1 MEFNYFWADW
11 QLSIQ
16 RKTIENIIRK
26 ITIVEKRFPFLF
38 LKPILYHLQNTA
50 AEKYENWSENFVP
63 PASFFPSCFIF
74 SPMCYYHLIISF
86 QQLCP
91 LRCSRLVFCSLQ
103 KEIRKKNIFPLF
115 FVFVFS
121 FWFHVWIRKNF
132 FAIYWTML
140 TELVRCTINNYET
153 NWHHYLYI
161 FYFLALISAWL
172 EYLQKKFREN
182 NERLQLN

>member
-1 MEFNYFWADW
+1 MLKKDFRFCFSNQYFIIYKIRLRKSTKID
-11 QLSIQ
+11 
-16 RKTIENIIRK
+16 RKTLYPQLASFLAVSSFRQCAII
-26 ITIVEKRFPFLF
+26 TSLFRFNNCALCAV
-38 LKPILYHLQNTA
+38 LVWY
-50 AEKYENWSENFVP
+50 FVP
-63 PASFFPSCFIF
+63 FK
-74 SPMCYYHLIISF
+74 
-86 QQLCP
+86 
-91 LRCSRLVFCSLQ
+91 